1 MAKDE
6 MNFSTKRQILPPTY
20 LLLGILFMILLHYLF
35 PSMEMVPKPWIL
47 LGVVPVTLGI
57 WINLQAAR
65 IFESAQTTI
74 NSFGKP
80 TQLVSSG
87 VFRFSRN
94 PMYLGMVLLL
104 LGVAI
109 LLGSFTPFFVIPVF
123 IILINQVF
131 INFEEQM
138 MEKQFGRAWIEY
150 TFRVRRWI

>member
-1 MAKDE
+1 
-6 MNFSTKRQILPPTY
+6 
-20 LLLGILFMILLHYLF
+20 
-35 PSMEMVPKPWIL
+35 
-47 LGVVPVTLGI
+47 
-57 WINLQAAR
+57 
-65 IFESAQTTI
+65 
-74 NSFGKP
+74 
-80 TQLVSSG
+80 
-87 VFRFSRN
+87 
-94 PMYLGMVLLL
+94 MYLGMVLLL